1 MAISARDRKIRLFNV
16 LSGKITQVIDDSL
29 DVYSTIQQVLFF
41 IKYSKYFQFYK
52 KTNLNNLEYSSIS
65 QYGIW

>member
-41 IKYSKYFQFYK
+41 IKYSKYFKFHEK
-52 KTNLNNLEYSSIS
+52 LI
-65 QYGIW
+65 

>member
-52 KTNLNNLEYSSIS
+52 KLI
-65 QYGIW
+65 

>member
-52 KTNLNNLEYSSIS
+52 KLILI
-65 QYGIW
+65 I